1 MITRADRKITTEAS
15 LDQNDPYAVP
25 AVSPTVAG
33 PDNGFHYSGIFKFA
47 YRMISDRNLYGA
59 LAFAETA
66 ESLRLNLQALQVGSQ
81 DRVVGVT
88 SSGDLLLALL
98 AAGPQSVIG
107 FDANNAQTVLAHL
120 KAAAIAT
127 LSVENYLHF
136 MGLIEADP
144 QARVATFNRIS
155 RSMPAF
161 ARRDMLNKQKL
172 VEDGILNQGMTHLII
187 QVLAALLARVMSPK
201 TLTLFLGNCGT
212 DEDRLNKLHQLMQ
225 KRSIRYVLQPILKA
239 AAPRLKW
246 LFFPH
251 RFCRIS
257 SRPDAIIADFF
268 TTFRNLL
275 VQGVRANPVLSRSA
289 VGHIHPEWWQHLYN
303 DLTFQ
308 RIRNNLSR
316 LSLETTD
323 ILSGLRRIAD
333 GWATRIYLSNV
344 ADYLSEEQLRE
355 LVQQVHRAAAPGAR
369 IVYCS
374 MYDQDLL
381 RTLGPRI
388 PESELRALQD
398 SDNVFIYPI
407 IMVRKKGTL

>member
-1 MITRADRKITTEAS
+1 MNTRANQKISAEAS
-15 LDQNDPYAVP
+15 LDQNEPYAAP
-25 AVSPTVAG
+25 AVCPTVTA
-33 PDNGFHYSGIFKFA
+33 PDNGFHCTGIFSFA
-47 YRMISDRNLYGA
+47 WRMISDRNLYGS

-66 ESLRLNLQALQVGSQ
+66 ESLHLNLKALQVGRG

-88 SSGDLLLALL
+88 SSGDLLLTLL

-120 KAAAIAT
+120 KAAAIST

-136 MGLIEADP
+136 MGLVEADP

-155 RSMPAF
+155 RSMPSF
-161 ARRDMLNKQKL
+161 ARRDMLHKQKL
-172 VEDGILNQGMTHLII
+172 VEEGILNQGMTHLII
-187 QVLAALLARVMSPK
+187 QALRAALARVMSAHSLK
-201 TLTLFLGNCGT
+201 LFLGNCGT
-212 DEDRLNKLHQLMQ
+212 NEDRSKRLHQLTQ
-225 KRSIRYVLQPILKA
+225 KWSIRYLLQPLLRA

-257 SRPDAIIADFF
+257 SRPDEIIADFF

-275 VQGVRANPVLSRSA
+275 VHGVRANPVLCRSA

-303 DLTFQ
+303 DLIFQ
-308 RIRNNLSR
+308 QIRDNLSR
-316 LSLETTD
+316 LSLDTAD
-323 ILSGLRRIAD
+323 ILSGFKRIAD
-333 GWATRIYLSNV
+333 GWATRVYLSNV
-344 ADYLSEEQLRE
+344 ADYLSEEQLQA
-355 LVQQVHRAAAPGAR
+355 LVHEVKRATVPGAR

-381 RTLGPRI
+381 STLGPQI
-388 PESELRALQD
+388 PENELRALQD

-407 IMVRKKGTL
+407 IMVRKRDSL

>member
-1 MITRADRKITTEAS
+1 MITRANQKITTEAS
-15 LDQNDPYAVP
+15 LDQNEPYAAP
-25 AVSPTVAG
+25 AVCPTLTG
-33 PDNGFHYSGIFKFA
+33 PDNGFHYSGIFRFA

-66 ESLRLNLQALQVGSQ
+66 ESLRLNLDALQVGHR

-98 AAGPQSVIG
+98 AAGPQSVVG

-120 KAAAIAT
+120 KAAAIAS

-144 QARVATFNRIS
+144 QARVTTFNRIS
-155 RSMPAF
+155 RSMPSF
-161 ARRDMLNKQKL
+161 ARRDMLQKQKL
-172 VEDGILNQGMTHLII
+172 VEEGILNQGMTHLII
-187 QVLAALLARVMSPK
+187 QVLRAALARVMSAHSLK
-201 TLTLFLGNCGT
+201 LFLGNCGT
-212 DEDRLNKLHQLMQ
+212 NEDRSNRLHQLTQ
-225 KRSIRYVLQPILKA
+225 KWSIRYLLQPLLKA
-239 AAPRLKW
+239 VAPRLKW

-257 SRPDAIIADFF
+257 SRPDEIIADFF

-275 VQGVRANPVLSRSA
+275 VQGVRANPVLCRSA
-289 VGHIHPEWWQHLYN
+289 VGNIHPEWWQYLYN

-308 RIRNNLSR
+308 QIRNHLPS
-316 LSLETTD
+316 LSLDTAD

-344 ADYLSEEQLRE
+344 ADYLSEEQLKE
-355 LVQQVHRAAAPGAR
+355 LVHEVKRATAPGAR

-381 RTLGPRI
+381 HMLGPQI
-388 PESELRALQD
+388 PENELQALKD

-407 IMVRKKGTL
+407 IMVRKRDSL

>member
-1 MITRADRKITTEAS
+1 MITRANQKITTEAS
-15 LDQNDPYAVP
+15 FDQNDPYSLP
-25 AVSPTVAG
+25 AVSPTVTV
-33 PDNGFHYSGIFKFA
+33 PDSEFHYSGIFKFA

-59 LAFAETA
+59 LAFAETG
-66 ESLRLNLQALQVGSQ
+66 ESLRLNLEALQVSRR

-98 AAGPQSVIG
+98 AAGPQSVVG

-127 LSVENYLHF
+127 LSVESYLPF

-144 QARVATFNRIS
+144 HARVATFNRIS
-155 RSMPAF
+155 RSMPSF
-161 ARRDMLNKQKL
+161 ARRDILHKQKL
-172 VEDGILNQGMTHLII
+172 VEEGILNQGMTHLII
-187 QVLAALLARVMSPK
+187 QVLRAALARVMSTH
-201 TLTLFLGNCGT
+201 TLKLFLGSCGT
-212 DEDRLNKLHQLMQ
+212 DEDRSNKLHQLTQ
-225 KRSIRYVLQPILKA
+225 KRAIRYLLQPFLKA
-239 AAPRLKW
+239 AAPHLKW

-257 SRPDAIIADFF
+257 SRPDEIIADFF
-268 TTFRNLL
+268 TTFRDLL

-308 RIRNNLSR
+308 QIRDNLSR
-316 LSLETTD
+316 LSLDTAD

-333 GWATRIYLSNV
+333 GWATRVYLSNV
-344 ADYLSEEQLRE
+344 ADYLSEKQLNE
-355 LVQQVHRAAAPGAR
+355 LVHEVKRATAPGAR

-381 RTLGPRI
+381 RTLGPQI
-388 PESELRALQD
+388 PDDELRALQE

-407 IMVRKKGTL
+407 IMVRKRDPQ

>member
-1 MITRADRKITTEAS
+1 MITRTNRKITTIAS
-15 LDQNDPYAVP
+15 LDQNDPYDVP
-25 AVSPTVAG
+25 AVNMPVAV
-33 PDNGFHYSGIFKFA
+33 PDNGLHYSGIFKFA

-66 ESLRLNLQALQVGSQ
+66 ESLRLNLESLQVGHG

-98 AAGPQSVIG
+98 AAGPESIIG

-127 LSVENYLHF
+127 LSVENYLQF

-144 QARVATFNRIS
+144 QARMAAFNRIS
-155 RSMPAF
+155 RSLPSF
-161 ARRDMLNKQKL
+161 ARRDMLNKYKL

-187 QVLAALLARVMSPK
+187 QVLKTVLTRVMTTH
-201 TLTLFLGNCGT
+201 TLDLFLGNCGT
-212 DEDRLNKLHQLMQ
+212 DEDRANRLHQITQ
-225 KRSIRYVLQPILKA
+225 KRSIRYLLQPLLKA

-257 SRPDAIIADFF
+257 TRPDEIIADFF
-268 TTFRNLL
+268 NTFHDLL

-303 DLTFQ
+303 DLTFKQ
-308 RIRNNLSR
+308 IRDNLSR
-316 LSLETTD
+316 LSLDTAD
-323 ILSGLRRIAD
+323 IISGLRRIAD

-344 ADYLSEEQLRE
+344 PDYLSKEQLHE
-355 LVQQVHRAAAPGAR
+355 LVQEVKRAATPGAR

-381 RTLGPRI
+381 RTLGPKI
-388 PESELRALQD
+388 PDNELGALQG

-407 IMVRKKGTL
+407 IMVRKRDHL

>member
-1 MITRADRKITTEAS
+1 MTTRANQKITIEAS
-15 LDQNDPYAVP
+15 LEQNDPFSVTAISP
-25 AVSPTVAG
+25 ACAG
-33 PDNGFHYSGIFKFA
+33 PDTGFHYAGILKFA
-47 YRMISDRNLYGA
+47 YRMIRDRNLYGA

-66 ESLRLNLQALQVGSQ
+66 ESLRLNMQGLQVGRR

-120 KAAAIAT
+120 KAAAIAS
-127 LSVENYLHF
+127 LSVKDYLHF

-144 QARVATFNRIS
+144 QARMTTFNRIS

-161 ARRDMLNKQKL
+161 ARRNMLNKKKL

-187 QVLAALLARVMSPK
+187 QVLVALLSRVMSPK
-201 TLTLFLGNCGT
+201 TLTLFLGNGGT
-212 DEDRLNKLHQLMQ
+212 DEDRLKHLNRLMH
-225 KRSIRYVLQPILKA
+225 KRSIRYLLQPILKA

-268 TTFRNLL
+268 TTFRTLL

-289 VGHIHPEWWQHLYN
+289 VGHIHSEWWQHLYN

-344 ADYLSEEQLRE
+344 ADYLSEEQVRE
-355 LVQQVHRAAAPGAR
+355 LVHQVYRTAAPGAR

-388 PESELRALQD
+388 PESELRSLQD

>member
-1 MITRADRKITTEAS
+1 MITRADRNITTEAP
-15 LDQNDPYAVP
+15 LDQNNPYAVP
-25 AVSPTVAG
+25 APIPAVAA

-127 LSVENYLHF
+127 LPVENYLHF
-136 MGLIEADP
+136 MGLMEADP

-225 KRSIRYVLQPILKA
+225 KRSMRYVLQPILKA

-323 ILSGLRRIAD
+323 ILSGLRSIAD

-381 RTLGPRI
+381 STLGPRI

-407 IMVRKKGTL
+407 IMVREKGTQ

>member
-1 MITRADRKITTEAS
+1 MVTQANRKITSEAP
-15 LDQNDPYAVP
+15 LDQNDPYSVP
-25 AVSPTVAG
+25 AVCPTVDDS
-33 PDNGFHYSGIFKFA
+33 DNGFHYSGIFTFA
-47 YRMISDRNLYGA
+47 YRMISDRNLYGS

-66 ESLRLNLQALQVGSQ
+66 ESLRLNIQALQVGRR

-120 KAAAIAT
+120 KTAAIAT

-144 QARVATFNRIS
+144 QTRVATFNRIS
-155 RSMPAF
+155 RSMPSF
-161 ARRDMLNKQKL
+161 ARRDILHKQKL
-172 VEDGILNQGMTHLII
+172 VEEGILNQGMTHLII
-187 QVLAALLARVMSPK
+187 QVLRAMLARVMSTQ
-201 TLTLFLGNCGT
+201 TLRLFLGNCGT

-225 KRSIRYVLQPILKA
+225 KRAIRYLLQPLLRA

-257 SRPDAIIADFF
+257 SRPDEIIADFF
-268 TTFRNLL
+268 NTFRNLL
-275 VQGVRANPVLSRSA
+275 VQGVRANPVLCRSA

-303 DLTFQ
+303 DLAFQ
-308 RIRNNLSR
+308 QIRDNLSR
-316 LSLETTD
+316 LSLDTAD
-323 ILSGLRRIAD
+323 ILSGLKRISD
-333 GWATRIYLSNV
+333 GWATRVYLSNV
-344 ADYLSEEQLRE
+344 ADYLSEEQLKE
-355 LVQQVHRAAAPGAR
+355 LVHEVQRATAPGAR

-381 RTLGPRI
+381 RTLGPQI
-388 PESELRALQD
+388 PENELRALQN
-398 SDNVFIYPI
+398 SDNVFIYPL
-407 IMVRKKGTL
+407 IMVRKRDSQ